1 MCTEA
6 KEGIIQGI
14 IVALLGIAAF
24 VGAIS
29 ATNNSNNILFDSTRD
44 YEYEHYCDSI
54 WVNDPDYYKDVL
66 QETDEYQDYIDIHGE
81 WWLYD

>member
-24 VGAIS
+24 VGAVS
-29 ATNNSNNILFDSTRD
+29 ATNNSNNILFDNTRD

-54 WVNDPDYYKDVL
+54 WTNDPDYYKDVI
-66 QETDEYQDYIDIHGE
+66 QETDEYQEYIDIHGE
-81 WWLYD
+81 WWLY

>member
-24 VGAIS
+24 VGAVS

-54 WVNDPDYYKDVL
+54 WANDPDYYKDVI
-66 QETDEYQDYIDIHGE
+66 QETDEYQEYIDIHGE
-81 WWLYD
+81 WWLY